1 MTIVLLGYLNARV
14 GDEVVEDVIGR
25 HSVPGRN
32 ENGERKIELCVVR
45 ELVFGNI
52 LFKKN
57 DIDKYTE
64 MR

>member
-32 ENGERKIELCVVR
+32 
-45 ELVFGNI
+45 
-52 LFKKN
+52 
-57 DIDKYTE
+57 
-64 MR
+64 